1 VTAAAASP
9 HAAATRV
16 GADVLADRG
25 TALDAAVAINAMLT
39 VVYPHMCGIGGDL
52 FLLYRDA
59 SDGRVWCLNGSGPAP
74 RLATVEAY
82 RERGLDEVPA
92 RGPLSVTV
100 PGAVASWAAALERFG
115 SRPLA
120 ELIEPAA
127 RAAEAGIEVTSRIA
141 RWIGDYAGDLAGD
154 PLLRERYLDAGRA
167 PAPGTTL
174 HQPELAAALRR
185 LIDAG
190 AADLYRG
197 ELAQEIDAGMRA
209 AGGFLRADDLAAFAP
224 EWVEPVRLAYRGV
237 EVVTTPPNSQGIT
250 ALMMLNALTALAPG
264 EPGTAAFVE
273 ALVRAKR
280 YAFAERDR
288 HVGDPRFVD
297 VPVQR
302 LLAPETARDALLAGG
317 DPAAARSSAGDTVY
331 LCAVDHAGNACSL
344 IESTYYAFGSC
355 FVPAR
360 SGVLLHNRGHFFSL
374 EDGHAN
380 RLEPGK
386 RTLHT
391 LIASM
396 AFRDGDLRL
405 VFGTMGADGQ
415 AQTTVQVLERWLAGA
430 GPQEAVSAP
439 RILHG
444 RFAAEDDP
452 EELTVEGTMGAE
464 VIEALRRR
472 GLEPRV
478 ADEHEERL
486 GHAHAIELR
495 PDGTLAAGADP
506 RSDGTAI
513 VVE

>member
-1 VTAAAASP
+1 VSAAAASP

-16 GADVLADRG
+16 GADVLADGG

-59 SDGRVWCLNGSGPAP
+59 SDGRVWCLNASGPAP
-74 RLATVEAY
+74 RLATREAY
-82 RERGLDEVPA
+82 RSRGLDEVPA

-100 PGAVASWAAALERFG
+100 PGAVAGWAAALERFG

-120 ELIEPAA
+120 ELLEPAA
-127 RAAEAGIEVTSRIA
+127 RAAAAGIEVTDGIA
-141 RWIGDYAGDLAGD
+141 RWIDDYTADLGSD

-174 HQPELAAALRR
+174 RQPELAAVLRR

-190 AADLYRG
+190 AEDLYRG
-197 ELAQEIDAGMRA
+197 ELAREIDAGMRA
-209 AGGFLRADDLAAFAP
+209 ADGLLRAEDLAAFAP
-224 EWVEPVRLAYRGV
+224 EWMEPLRLAYGGV

-250 ALMMLNALTALAPG
+250 ALMMLNALTVLDPG
-264 EPGTAAFVE
+264 EPGTAQFVE

-280 YAFAERDR
+280 FAFAERDR

-297 VPVQR
+297 VPVQW
-302 LLAPETARDALLAGG
+302 LLSVDRAREALRGG
-317 DPAAARSSAGDTVY
+317 DPASARSSAGDTVY
-331 LCAVDHAGNACSL
+331 LCAVDSAGDACSL

-355 FVPAR
+355 FVPGS

-374 EDGHAN
+374 DDDHAN

-452 EELTVEGTMGAE
+452 EELTVEATIGVA
-464 VIEALRRR
+464 VIEELRRR
-472 GLEPRV
+472 GLHPRV

-506 RSDGTAI
+506 RSDGAAI
-513 VVE
+513 VID

>member
-1 VTAAAASP
+1 MSGAAASP

-16 GADVLADRG
+16 GADVLAEGG

-74 RLATVEAY
+74 RLATREAY
-82 RERGLDEVPA
+82 RARGLHEVPA

-115 SRPLA
+115 SRPLG
-120 ELIEPAA
+120 ELLEPAA
-127 RAAEAGIEVTSRIA
+127 RAAEAGIEVTARIA
-141 RWIGDYAGDLAGD
+141 RWIADNTGDLAGD
-154 PLLRERYLDAGRA
+154 PLLRERFLDGGHA

-174 HQPELAAALRR
+174 RQPELAAALRR

-190 AADLYRG
+190 ADDLYRG
-197 ELAQEIDAGMRA
+197 ELAREIDAGMREA
-209 AGGFLRADDLAAFAP
+209 DGLLRAEDLAAFAP
-224 EWVEPVRLAYRGV
+224 EWVEPLRHAYGGV

-250 ALMMLNALTALAPG
+250 ALLMLNALAALEPG
-264 EPGTAAFVE
+264 APGTADFVE
-273 ALVRAKR
+273 ALVQAKR
-280 YAFAERDR
+280 LAFALRDR

-297 VPVQR
+297 VPVDR
-302 LLAPETARDALLAGG
+302 LLDPQTAREALLGG
-317 DPAAARSSAGDTVY
+317 ADPAAARSTAGDTVY
-331 LCAVDHAGNACSL
+331 LCAVDAAGNACSL

-355 FVPAR
+355 FVPGG

-374 EDGHAN
+374 DDDHVN

-405 VFGTMGADGQ
+405 LFGTMGADGQ

-452 EELTVEGTMGAE
+452 EELTVEASMGSGVIAE
-464 VIEALRRR
+464 LERR

-478 ADEHEERL
+478 AAEHEERL

-495 PDGTLAAGADP
+495 PDGTLGAGADP
-506 RSDGTAI
+506 RSDGAAI
-513 VVE
+513 VLD

>member
-1 VTAAAASP
+1 VSAAAASP

-16 GADVLADRG
+16 GADVLADGG

-74 RLATVEAY
+74 RLATREAY
-82 RERGLDEVPA
+82 RARGLDEFPA

-100 PGAVASWAAALERFG
+100 PGAVASWAAALARFG
-115 SRPLA
+115 TRPLA
-120 ELIEPAA
+120 ELLEPAA
-127 RAAEAGIEVTSRIA
+127 RAAEAGVEVTDRIA
-141 RWIGDYAGDLAGD
+141 RWIDEYAADVAAD
-154 PLLRERYLDAGRA
+154 ALLRERYLDGGRA

-174 HQPELAAALRR
+174 RQPELARALRR

-190 AADLYRG
+190 ADDLYGG
-197 ELAQEIDAGMRA
+197 ELAREIDAGMREA
-209 AGGFLRADDLAAFAP
+209 DGFLRATDLAAFEP
-224 EWVEPVRLAYRGV
+224 EWVEPLRLAYRGV

-250 ALMMLNALTALAPG
+250 ALMMLNALRALQPG
-264 EPGTAAFVE
+264 PPGTAAFVE

-280 YAFAERDR
+280 FAFAERDR
-288 HVGDPRFVD
+288 HVSDPRFAD

-302 LLAPETARDALLAGG
+302 LLSEQTARAAMLGAGE
-317 DPAAARSSAGDTVY
+317 AAPARSSAGDTVY
-331 LCAVDHAGNACSL
+331 LCAVDAAGNACSL

-355 FVPAR
+355 FVPGS

-374 EDGHAN
+374 DDDHVN

-444 RFAAEDDP
+444 RFGAEDDP
-452 EELTVEGTMGAE
+452 NELTVEATMGAG
-464 VIEALRRR
+464 VIDELARR

-478 ADEHEERL
+478 AGEHEERL

-495 PDGTLAAGADP
+495 ADGTLAAGADP
-506 RSDGTAI
+506 RSDGAAI

>member
-1 VTAAAASP
+1 VSGAAASP

-16 GADVLADRG
+16 GAEVLADGG

-59 SDGRVWCLNGSGPAP
+59 SDGRVWCLNGTGPAP
-74 RLATVEAY
+74 RLATREAY
-82 RERGLDEVPA
+82 RARGLDEIPA
-92 RGPLSVTV
+92 RGALSVTV
-100 PGAVASWAAALERFG
+100 PGAVASWAEALGRFG
-115 SRPLA
+115 SRPLG
-120 ELIEPAA
+120 ELLEPAA
-127 RAAEAGIEVTSRIA
+127 RAAEGGIEVTAGIA
-141 RWIGDYAGDLAGD
+141 RWIDDNAADLAAD
-154 PLLRERYLDAGRA
+154 PLLRQRYLDAGRA

-174 HQPELAAALRR
+174 AQPEVAAALRR

-197 ELAQEIDAGMRA
+197 ELAHEIDAGVRE
-209 AGGFLRADDLAAFAP
+209 AGGLLRAEDLAAFSP
-224 EWVEPVRLAYRGV
+224 EWVEPLRHAYRGL

-250 ALMMLNALTALAPG
+250 ALMMLNALTVLEPG
-264 EPGTAAFVE
+264 APGTAAFVE

-280 YAFAERDR
+280 FAFAERDA
-288 HVGDPRFVD
+288 HVADPRFVD
-297 VPVQR
+297 VPVDR
-302 LLAPETARDALLAGG
+302 LLSTDLAREALLGSG
-317 DPAAARSSAGDTVY
+317 DAAPARSSAGDTVY
-331 LCAVDHAGNACSL
+331 LCAVDAAGNACSL

-355 FVPAR
+355 FVPGS

-374 EDGHAN
+374 DADHAN

-391 LIASM
+391 LMASM
-396 AFRDGDLRL
+396 AFRDGGLRL

-452 EELTVEGTMGAE
+452 EELTVEATMGAK
-464 VIEALRRR
+464 VIEELERR
-472 GLEPRV
+472 GLAPRV
-478 ADEHEERL
+478 AAEHEERL
-486 GHAHAIELR
+486 GHAHAIELGS
-495 PDGTLAAGADP
+495 DGTLAAGADP
-506 RSDGTAI
+506 RSDGAAI
-513 VVE
+513 VLE